1 MLVEEMNDFCV
12 ALGLKKNYSKGFK
25 VFKGREVFF
34 FDWGGGDSA
43 EC

>member
-1 MLVEEMNDFCV
+1 MLVEEMKDFYV
-12 ALGLKKNYSKGFK
+12 ALGLKSYSKGFK

-34 FDWGGGDSA
+34 DWGGDSA